1 LRVIEG
7 FDFYDSIIA
16 VEICLMPYVVITK
29 KFKVLE
35 FVKYMGLECPNT
47 HLRSNCNKMMEVI
60 LDEKFLIHFF

>member
-7 FDFYDSIIA
+7 FDFYDPIIA

-35 FVKYMGLECPNT
+35 FVKYTGLECPNT

-60 LDEKFLIHFF
+60 HDEKFFIHFF